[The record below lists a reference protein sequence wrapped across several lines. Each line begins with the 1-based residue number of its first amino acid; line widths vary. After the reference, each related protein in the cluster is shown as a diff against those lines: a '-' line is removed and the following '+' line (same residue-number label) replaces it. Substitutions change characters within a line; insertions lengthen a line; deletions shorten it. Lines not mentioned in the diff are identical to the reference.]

1 MHTYTARI
9 VRVVVCTFVV
19 LLAVAARSQAESIQ
33 RIRTTSSLIHAA
45 LAGASE
51 KSPTLRA
58 IVERIAQSNVI
69 VYVTCEQFKTVTIS
83 GRTMWA
89 DASGEARY
97 LRVQVDCTLARA
109 NLVAILGHELQH
121 VAEVADRPDVID
133 LPTFLKLF
141 EAIGYPSCSTS
152 WHEQFETDDAR
163 AAGQRVREEF
173 LHGWPIGARLVT
185 DARRGVPVE

>member
-19 LLAVAARSQAESIQ
+19 LFAVAARSQAESIQ

-133 LPTFLKLF
+133 LRTFLKLF
-141 EAIGYPSCSTS
+141 EAIGYPSCGRI
-152 WHEQFETDDAR
+152 WREQFETDDAT

-173 LHGWPIGARLVT
+173 LHRWPVGARLVT
-185 DARRGVPVE
+185 DAGRGVPVE

>member
-19 LLAVAARSQAESIQ
+19 LLAVAARSHAESIQ
-33 RIRTTSSLIHAA
+33 RIRTTSSLVQAV
-45 LAGASE
+45 LAGATE

-133 LPTFLKLF
+133 LRTFLKLF
-141 EAIGYPSCSTS
+141 EAIGYPSCGRI
-152 WHEQFETDDAR
+152 WREQFETDDAT

-173 LHGWPIGARLVT
+173 LHRWPVGARLVT
-185 DARRGVPVE
+185 DAG